1 MKKIILL
8 LLLPLMLMA
17 SEISG
22 EISSCLSREPLG
34 GAIVRLVDMS
44 EGTVIQ
50 TVISDKEGRYFMP
63 GVKSGIYQLEA
74 SKPNYYKNI
83 LFDFQVNPQQDYE
96 CNIDLLEKTKR
107 NRRKHGMRR
116 HGHRHEKDSDYCFMI
131 GSIEVK
137 SHGEELI
144 PEESVT
150 TRKISS
156 GEIEHMQATN
166 LGDVLNLIPGV
177 EKTQNPGLSKQSYA
191 GIRSVSLQG
200 SDGYIESYGTSI
212 VVDGNTIST
221 AADLGQT
228 GRSGVDL
235 RTIPADNIE
244 SVEVITGIPSAEYG
258 NFSNGLIKV
267 KTKSGYMINK
277 VKGKINPDTKTA
289 SYSGGHK
296 FTENYIDY
304 HFNYGFSE
312 RDLRED
318 GDEYHR
324 IYGKLAYT
332 HPFMDEKLNTRT
344 QLTYTRTLDSDAPYG
359 IYNMRNYNEGYK
371 TSALFNLDYDPN
383 DEENYTG
390 LISLNVNRRK
400 EFKEKFVTDQVF
412 IPEGVFV
419 EYEGK
424 TLTDTTMAG
433 YVGKHKNLG
442 YEINLN
448 ANVKYSRQVTLAN
461 TEHTFAIGLNSKYDT
476 NVGDGIV
483 LDEFWNYYGIA
494 SDRRSYAFDEYGGLQ
509 QHSLFVQD
517 KLSGKL
523 FNRRYNLNLG
533 LRYSVFN
540 PEGIDFSK
548 GIFDDRNGEFLSPR
562 FNFQY
567 FLTDDLRFRIG
578 AGQSVQATSL
588 SYMYRG
594 PAYFKYINEDSVLVE
609 DVEFQEN
616 PGLSSYSTKKY
627 EASIDWR
634 PVDLV
639 GFSLTGYYSY
649 IDNRPSS
656 RGYPFGYQVNP
667 DTLTAASYSI
677 YENRG
682 WKDYYGLEFTLR
694 TKRIKN
700 LQFNMNITYRY
711 SETGRRKTAYDS
723 KPNRDYGETPWYKP
737 ASNWREKVVVDY
749 QLNYVSQR
757 LGAWITLDVQQVPM
771 EYKKTEYHSTSYMRK
786 INEEEYL
793 FYQGMNDWWDKE
805 LFDYSN
811 HWLFNL
817 RITKSLTRKSEL
829 SLYINNLFDDRAL
842 WNHPY
847 TDWDQELNPE
857 IYYGLEVSTQW

>member
-8 LLLPLMLMA
+8 LFLPLMLLA

-22 EISSCLSREPLG
+22 EISSCLSRDPLDQSL
-34 GAIVRLVDMS
+34 IKLIDMS
-44 EGTVIQ
+44 DGKVILTVIA
-50 TVISDKEGRYFMP
+50 DKNGKYYMGHVKP
-63 GVKSGIYQLEA
+63 GTYQLEA
-74 SKPNYYKNI
+74 SKPGFYKNI
-83 LFDFQVNPQQDYE
+83 LFDFKVEPQRSYE
-96 CNIDLLEKTKR
+96 CNIDLLEKTKQH
-107 NRRKHGMRR
+107 RRKHGMHRR
-116 HGHRHEKDSDYCFMI
+116 GRHRKEDSDYCFMI

-144 PEESVT
+144 PEEAVT

-191 GIRSVSLQG
+191 GIRSVSLKG
-200 SDGYIESYGTSI
+200 SEGFIESYGTSI
-212 VVDGNTIST
+212 VVDGNAIST
-221 AADLGQT
+221 AADLGMS

-267 KTKSGYMINK
+267 KTKSGYMVNK

-304 HFNYGFSE
+304 HLNYGFSE
-312 RDLRED
+312 RDLREE

-324 IYGKLAYT
+324 IYGKLAYS
-332 HPFMDEKLNTRT
+332 HPFMDEKLSTRT
-344 QLTYTRTLDSDAPYG
+344 QLTYTRTLDSDAPFG

-371 TSALFNLDYDPN
+371 TSGLINLEYDPN
-383 DEENYTG
+383 DDENYTG

-400 EFKEKFVTDQVF
+400 EFKEKFVSDQVF
-412 IPEGVFV
+412 IPESMSV

-424 TLTDTTMAG
+424 ILSDTTLAG

-442 YEINLN
+442 YELNLN
-448 ANVKYSRQVTLAN
+448 GNFKYSRKLTLAN
-461 TEHTFAIGLNSKYDT
+461 TDHSFAVGLNSKYDT
-476 NVGDGIV
+476 NIGDGVV

-494 SDRRSYAFDEYGGLQ
+494 SDRRSYAYDDYSGLF

-517 KLSGKL
+517 RLSGKL
-523 FNRRYNLNLG
+523 LDRRYNLSLG

-562 FNFQY
+562 INFQY
-567 FLTDDLRFRIG
+567 FLADGLRFRIG

-594 PAYFKYINEDSVLVE
+594 PAYFEYVNEDSVLVE
-609 DVEFQEN
+609 DVEFQKN
-616 PGLSSYSTKKY
+616 PELQSYVTEKY
-627 EASIDWR
+627 EASIDWK
-634 PVDLV
+634 PIDLI
-639 GFSLTGYYSY
+639 GFSLTGYYSH

-656 RGYPFGYQVNP
+656 RGYPFGYKVNP
-667 DTLTAASYSI
+667 DTITAKGYSI
-677 YENRG
+677 YENLG

-711 SETGRRKTAYDS
+711 SETGKRKTVYDN
-723 KPNRDYGETPWYKP
+723 KPNADYGETPWYKP
-737 ASNWREKVVVDY
+737 ASNWREKIVVDY

-757 LGAWITLDVQQVPM
+757 LGAWITLDVQQVPL
-771 EYKKTEYHSTSYMRK
+771 EHKKTEYQSASYIRK
-786 INEEEYL
+786 INEDEYL
-793 FYQGMNDWWDKE
+793 FYQGMNNWWDKE

-842 WNHPY
+842 WEDPY
-847 TDWDQELNPE
+847 SDWDKELNPE